1 MDRIAI
7 ISDIHSNLEALKTV
21 LKDIEKRGI
30 TRIFCLGDII
40 HKGVNHRQCLD
51 LVKEYCEVILRG
63 NCDEYFSKEHENLD
77 EYSETERNRILWNH
91 SILNDEQRKYLLNLP
106 YCFEFYMSGSLIRL
120 FHATPEKID
129 GFISNLDSIEKKRSL
144 FMPSSNTITQNIADI
159 VIYGHLH
166 AQYLERIYNRTLV
179 NVGSVGNPIDTV
191 RNDNFDS
198 DTRQT
203 TQANYLIIEGN
214 YGSQT
219 YDDSISFQF
228 IKVPYD
234 IAKELS
240 SEINNPEKEDYEV
253 ELTKG
258 KYRDMK
264 KLVKSFKER
273 NIDMDKF

>member
-7 ISDIHSNLEALKTV
+7 ISDIHSNLEALKAT
-21 LKDIEKRGI
+21 LLDIKKRGV

-40 HKGVNHRQCLD
+40 HKGVNHQQCIELI
-51 LVKEYCEVILRG
+51 KQNCEVILRG
-63 NCDEYFSKEHENLD
+63 NCDEYFSKEHELLD
-77 EYSETERNRILWNH
+77 EYDETEKKRILWNH
-91 SILNDEQRKYLLNLP
+91 SILDDKQRKYLLNLP
-106 YCFEFYMSGSLIRL
+106 YCYEFYMSGSLVRL

-129 GFISNLDSIEKKRSL
+129 GFISNLDFMEKKRSL
-144 FMPSSNTITQNIADI
+144 FLPSPNTTSQDIADI

-166 AQYLERIYNRTLV
+166 SQYLEKIYNRTLV

-191 RNDNFDS
+191 RNDNFDG
-198 DTRQT
+198 DTRQI
-203 TQANYLIIEGN
+203 TQAHYLIIEGN
-214 YGSQT
+214 YGSKT
-219 YDDSISFQF
+219 FDDSISFQF

-240 SEINNPEKEDYEV
+240 STIENPEREEYEI

-264 KLVKSFKER
+264 KLQKSFQSR